1 MEIGSFIELDIKNT
15 GEHYNTENCIR
26 LNAARGGIYHSCKLY
41 GVNKLYLP
49 YYVCPSVVDF
59 LTKHDVELIFYS
71 VNELFM
77 PQLTTNESDS
87 AVLIV
92 NYFGIFSKDFIT
104 KMAENY
110 VHVII
115 DNSQSFYSLP
125 IENCANVYSP
135 RKFFGVPD
143 GCYVL
148 GSFSDKSYL
157 DYPQDLSSQTAG
169 FLLKRIELGCSKVYA
184 ERMINEER
192 IEQSDVLRMSVLTQ
206 TILSGIDY
214 EAIRIKRLNNFN
226 IAHALFESIN
236 LINPTRFFNADSVP
250 MVYPLVV
257 RQADLADQLAKQHIY
272 TGRWW
277 KHVLRRVEPD
287 SFEAFMSEYM
297 IPVPIDQR
305 YGLREI
311 RIIAETI
318 QNLIG

>member
-15 GEHYNTENCIR
+15 GEYYNTDDCIR

-41 GVNKLYLP
+41 GVSKLYLP
-49 YYVCPSVVDF
+49 YYVCPSVVEF
-59 LTKHDVELIFYS
+59 LSKHDIQLFFYS
-71 VNELFM
+71 INELFT
-77 PQLTTNESDS
+77 PQLTTNDEDS
-87 AVLIV
+87 AVLVV

-104 KMAENY
+104 KISENY

-115 DNSQSFYSLP
+115 DNSQAFYSLP
-125 IENCANVYSP
+125 IENCINVYSP

-148 GSFSDKSYL
+148 SLFSDKSYL
-157 DYPQDLSSQTAG
+157 EYSQDLSSHTAG
-169 FLLKRIELGCSKVYA
+169 FLFKRIEIGCSAAYA
-184 ERMINEER
+184 ERMLNEER

-206 TILSGIDY
+206 SILSGIDY
-214 EAIRIKRLNNFN
+214 ETIRVKRLNNFN
-226 IAHALFESIN
+226 IAHTLFESIN
-236 LINPTRFFNADSVP
+236 LINPTQFFNSDCVP
-250 MVYPLVV
+250 MVYPLVI
-257 RQADLADQLAKQHIY
+257 RKADLVDQLAKQHIY

-277 KHVLRRVEPD
+277 KHVLRRVESD

-305 YGLREI
+305 YGVCEL

-318 QNLIG
+318 QNLTV